1 MKSLGSLIIISAPSG
16 TGKTSLVTA
25 LLHHFASL
33 KKSVSHTTRQQRD
46 GEVEGKDYYFVSE
59 QKFTDMLQQ
68 GLFIENAEV
77 FGNLYGTSRAWV
89 EQTLQNGDDVILEID
104 WQGTQQVTQQM
115 ADAIT
120 IFMLPPSQQAL
131 ADRLNT
137 RNLDDKDT
145 IAKRLLQAKEEVSH
159 YGEYNYLIVNDD
171 FDHTLENL
179 VQIVKVAR
187 LRTAK
192 QRDKRGQLISEL
204 IRGSAG

>member
-25 LLHHFASL
+25 LLHHFSSL
-33 KKSVSHTTRQQRD
+33 KKSVSHTTRQQRV

-59 QKFTDMLQQ
+59 QKFTDMLHQ

-89 EQTLQNGDDVILEID
+89 EETLRQGDDVILEID
-104 WQGTQQVTQQM
+104 WQGTKQVTQQM
-115 ADAIT
+115 PDAIT

-159 YGEYNYLIVNDD
+159 YDEYNYLIVNDD

-187 LRTAK
+187 MRTAK
-192 QRDKRGQLISEL
+192 QRGKQERLISEL

>member
-25 LLHHFASL
+25 LLHHFSSL
-33 KKSVSHTTRQQRD
+33 KKSISHTTRKQRA

-59 QKFTDMLQQ
+59 QRFTDMLQQ
-68 GLFIENAEV
+68 NLFIENAQV

-89 EQTLQNGDDVILEID
+89 EETLQQGNDVILEID
-104 WQGTQQVTQQM
+104 WQGAKQITQQVT
-115 ADAIT
+115 DVIT

-137 RNLDDKDT
+137 RNLDDKST
-145 IAKRLLQAKEEVSH
+145 IDKRLLQAKEEVSH
-159 YGEYNYLIVNDD
+159 YDEYDYLIVNDD

-187 LRTAK
+187 MRTVKQKAK
-192 QRDKRGQLISEL
+192 QQQLISEL
-204 IRGSAG
+204 IKGSAV